1 MKKQAIADITT
12 GLCAGKLNCNVLFS
26 VAALKRNKS
35 LVFQSIPLLKNKKM
49 KVGLQFY
56 VSIKQYIE
64 GEALLLPVIVFF
76 KTFPTSKI
84 ITLS

>member
-1 MKKQAIADITT
+1 MKKQAIADMTT
-12 GLCAGKLNCNVLFS
+12 GLCAGKLDCNVLFS
-26 VAALKRNKS
+26 VAALKRNNP
-35 LVFQSIPLLKNKKM
+35 LFFQSMPLLKNKKM
-49 KVGLQFY
+49 KIGLQSY

-64 GEALLLPVIVFF
+64 GEALLLSVIVFF